1 METKTITNEINQI
14 LEDIYELIKTDERTK
29 DDFNEYLKTM
39 GVYGLADDKIKEY
52 YTPYIF
58 ERAIPNLEVN
68 PIMLY
73 NDSKSSEL
81 SKAMEKS
88 FKSIFGFSCTNLDIQ
103 SPDANESSNFVCI
116 VFIKFIALC

>member
-88 FKSIFGFSCTNLDIQ
+88 FKSIFLVKKVLKNGWQTYLWEYNNVGKVNHS
-103 SPDANESSNFVCI
+103 
-116 VFIKFIALC
+116 